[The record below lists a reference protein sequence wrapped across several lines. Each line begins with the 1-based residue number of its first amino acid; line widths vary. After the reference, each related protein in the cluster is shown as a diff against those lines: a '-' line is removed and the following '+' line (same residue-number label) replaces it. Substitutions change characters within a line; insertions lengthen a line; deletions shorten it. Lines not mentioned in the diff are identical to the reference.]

1 MQTYGLGTALKI
13 LLGYNIQ
20 YKRNEIVAMFN
31 TFNKISISVNTYF
44 NYQQHLNEGVGW
56 HNYQHVDFSKLYAI
70 EEGKGKDPYVMIKVW
85 VACGLVF
92 LTFTWVALQWN
103 PK

>member
-44 NYQQHLNEGVGW
+44 NYQQHLN
-56 HNYQHVDFSKLYAI
+56 
-70 EEGKGKDPYVMIKVW
+70 
-85 VACGLVF
+85 
-92 LTFTWVALQWN
+92 
-103 PK
+103 